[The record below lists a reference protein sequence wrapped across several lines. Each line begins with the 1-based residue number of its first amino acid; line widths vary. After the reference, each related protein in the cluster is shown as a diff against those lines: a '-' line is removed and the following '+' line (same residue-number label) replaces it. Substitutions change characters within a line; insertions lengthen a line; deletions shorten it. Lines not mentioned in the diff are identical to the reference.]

1 MLKNEK
7 KREECFNKG
16 QNAIEKVSMLLGK
29 MGAQKFLIVCAT
41 SSLRDDGKLCL
52 GVIHILRRQNF
63 RIF

>member
-7 KREECFNKG
+7 KREGCFNEG

-29 MGAQKFLIVCAT
+29 MGAPKFLIVCAT

-52 GVIHILRRQNF
+52 VGGLY
-63 RIF
+63 